1 MQELECNH
9 LYTENQPLMLEWTNH
24 SSFYAVYPT
33 YLYQFAQNW
42 LRKWL
47 QWYDGYVPEVHE
59 GKNGIISTGL
69 ARTLVNKLADQV
81 NGSGVLFAK
90 KNDNEE
96 SSEALTFI
104 SSKYEDDTG
113 LSEDIHKAIT
123 LAAAGGTS
131 YIKLNIDKDERL
143 WQDVW
148 RADQCY
154 CDFDSK
160 GHVTRGKFL
169 IAKFIKAVPNKAEY
183 NQNFYIVE
191 ERFRANE
198 QDNKNYIK
206 TNAKKIKR
214 LEVYPTLEIG
224 KPYVVYNIYRLTGV
238 ITSQNLDGISMGRPL
253 NWEEIP
259 DDIKQSIIEDYG
271 NFKVNV
277 PKKIALPT
285 LGIYPFKWTPYIHN
299 LCELPFGES
308 AIDCVMSYLF
318 EYDVMNSC
326 MNTDFYL
333 GRGRVIV
340 PKQMQSPT
348 NKKNTQNYNEGLD
361 NFIFTK
367 LEYNSIDDQKPV
379 PLQFEIRS
387 GEWLQSR
394 NNLLES
400 IATAIGISPST
411 IASYLNDS
419 SNRTAREISSEE
431 SATSLYVENK
441 RKLMTKPINDLIGDI
456 LIFNGYTEE
465 VVVKFSK
472 SGQTNVTL
480 LTENIT
486 KQYQAGLISKYQAVK
501 MLNPDMAEDELKD
514 EIKRID
520 EEEEQRNSMF
530 NDMNEF
536 NQEEG
541 QFEE

>member
-1 MQELECNH
+1 MQELECNTI
-9 LYTENQPLMLEWTNH
+9 YTNNQPLLLEWTNH
-24 SSFYAVYPT
+24 SAFYSVYPT
-33 YLYQFAQNW
+33 RLYPFAQNW
-42 LRKWL
+42 LRKWF
-47 QWYDGYVPEVHE
+47 QWYDGFVPEVHL

-69 ARTLVNKLADQV
+69 ATTLVNRLADQV

-90 KNDNEE
+90 KNDNDE
-96 SSEALTFI
+96 SDEALTFL
-104 SSKYEDDTG
+104 SSKYEDETN

-131 YIKLNIDKDERL
+131 YIKLNIDKNNKL

-154 CDFDSK
+154 CDFDFK
-160 GHVTRGKFL
+160 GNVTRAKFL
-169 IAKFIKAVPNKAEY
+169 IAKYIKAIPNKSED

-191 ERFRANE
+191 ERFRANKT
-198 QDNKNYIK
+198 DIK
-206 TNAKKIKR
+206 EYVRANAKKIKR
-214 LEVYPTLEIG
+214 LELYPTLELG
-224 KPYVVYNIYRLTGV
+224 EPYVVYKVFRLTGV
-238 ITSQNLDGISMGRPL
+238 ITSENLDGIEIGRPI
-253 NWEEIP
+253 NWEELP
-259 DDIKQSIIEDYG
+259 EDIKTSIRDNYG
-271 NFKVNV
+271 DVKLNV
-277 PKKIALPT
+277 PKKIALPS
-285 LGIYPFKWTPYIHN
+285 LGVYTFKWTEYIHN
-299 LCELPFGES
+299 LPELPFGES
-308 AIDCVMSYLF
+308 AIDRVQAYLF
-318 EYDVMNSC
+318 EYDMMNSC

-348 NKKNTQNYNEGLD
+348 NKKDTTNYNEGLD
-361 NFIFTK
+361 SFYFTK

-379 PLQFEIRS
+379 PIQFDIRS
-387 GEWLQSR
+387 NEWIQSR
-394 NNLLES
+394 NHILEA

-411 IASYLNDS
+411 IASYLNDN

-431 SATSLYVENK
+431 SATALFVENK

-456 LIFNGYTEE
+456 LIYNEYTQE

-480 LTENIT
+480 LTENVT

-501 MLNPDMAEDELKD
+501 ELNPDMAEDELQE

-520 EEEEQRNSMF
+520 QEEEQRNSMF
-530 NDMNEF
+530 DDTANFNE
-536 NQEEG
+536 EEG
-541 QFEE
+541 MFD